1 MEFTCIMCPVG
12 CKLIATKANGKIKI
26 EGNSCPRGVIYGEK
40 EATHPQRMVTTIKKY
55 RAGTISLKLSN
66 PIDKELVEE
75 CLKAIASCK
84 EPKSINAGDTLIKNV
99 LGTDVDVVV
108 TNVNLTNL

>member
-12 CKLIATKANGKIKI
+12 CQLKATKQNGKIKI

-40 EATHPQRMVTTIKKY
+40 EATHPERMVTTIKKY
-55 RAGTISLKLSN
+55 KSGTISLKLSN
-66 PIDKELVEE
+66 PIAKELVTD
-75 CLKAIASCK
+75 CLKAIACYP
-84 EPKSINAGDTLIKNV
+84 EPKSIKEGDALIKNV
-99 LGTDVDVVV
+99 LNTNIDVVV